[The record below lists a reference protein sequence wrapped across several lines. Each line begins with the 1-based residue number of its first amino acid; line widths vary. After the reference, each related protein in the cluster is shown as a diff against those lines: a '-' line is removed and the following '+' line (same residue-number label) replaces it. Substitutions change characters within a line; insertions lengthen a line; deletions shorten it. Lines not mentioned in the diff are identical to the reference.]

1 MATHHFAPNALTLH
15 GSFTRDI
22 TPIAIIDPGDRVI
35 YETLD
40 ASWIKK
46 FDVSL
51 RRPPEKR
58 ADLGEYW
65 RPRESPRDDGHA
77 LIGPI
82 AIRDA
87 IPGKMLAIR
96 VNRII
101 PGRWGWVS
109 PWFGTPKEEKNNV
122 PVFLWRLDA
131 ERMVGRN
138 SFGQTVALE
147 PFMGVMG
154 MPIDQYGFQSTTPP
168 RLTGGNIDCK
178 ELVAGSTLYLPIDI
192 KGGLFS
198 VGDGHARQGDGETG
212 GTAIECPMEL
222 VDLTFDVIDK
232 PIISTPY
239 ANTPKGWVTFG
250 FDEDLQVAHD
260 KALLAMQNF
269 VMKFYRVDEM
279 AALGLMGVVVDFHIT
294 QTVNTVQGVHAILPH
309 GALR

>member
-1 MATHHFAPNALTLH
+1 MTTHHFTPSALTLH
-15 GSFTRDI
+15 GSFTRDA

-35 YETLD
+35 YKTLD

-51 RRPPEKR
+51 RQPPEKR

-87 IPGKMLAIR
+87 VPGKMLAIR
-96 VNRII
+96 INRII

-109 PWFGTPKEEKNNV
+109 PWFGAPQEAKNNV

-131 ERMVGRN
+131 ERMIGRN

-154 MPIDQYGFQSTTPP
+154 MPLDQYGFQSTTLP

-178 ELVAGSTLYLPIDI
+178 ELVAGSTLFLPIDVQ
-192 KGGLFS
+192 GGLFS

-222 VDLTFDVIDK
+222 VDLTFEVIDK

-239 ANTPKGWVTFG
+239 ANTPKGWITFG
-250 FDEDLQVAHD
+250 FDEDLQAAHH

-269 VMKFYRVDEM
+269 VMRFYRVDEM
-279 AALGLMGVVVDFHIT
+279 TALGLMGVVVDFHIT

>member
-1 MATHHFAPNALTLH
+1 MATHHFAPDNLTLH
-15 GSFTRDI
+15 GSFARDN
-22 TPIAIIDPGDRVI
+22 TPIAIIDPGDSVI

-40 ASWIKK
+40 ASWIKE
-46 FDVSL
+46 FNVSL
-51 RRPPEKR
+51 RNPPEKR

-87 IPGKMLAIR
+87 IPGKMLSVR
-96 VNRII
+96 VNRVI
-101 PGRWGWVS
+101 PGKWGWVS
-109 PWFGTPKEEKNNV
+109 PGFGTPIEEKHNV
-122 PVFLWRLDA
+122 PIILWRLNA

-138 SFGQTVALE
+138 SFGQTVELE

-154 MPIDQYGFQSTTPP
+154 MPLDKHGFQSTSPP

-198 VGDGHARQGDGETG
+198 VGDGHAKQGDGETG

-250 FDEDLQVAHD
+250 FDEDLEIAHD
-260 KALLAMQNF
+260 KALRAMQDF
-269 VMKFYRVDEM
+269 IMKFYRVDKM
-279 AALGLMGVVVDFHIT
+279 VALGLMGVVVDFHIT